1 MKIEKIAHGSK
12 EIIARIEG
20 FIKRPKLNYRV
31 AITRAAAS
39 SFLLGLT
46 AQYNSI
52 YTVALGAS
60 KIQLGSISS
69 IGNGVSA
76 LISAP
81 LGWLVDRYGLKRFYL
96 MGIGLTAAAM
106 LVYATAPDW
115 KAIIVA
121 MIILSLSMRLIGTGC
136 SVICADS
143 LEKKDRATGQNL
155 CGTLQRLSALLA
167 PMIAAFL
174 VTAFGGMNAK
184 GIRPLYYI
192 RFVGYIFIL
201 LFVAAKLQEPQRM
214 KMSEEEGE
222 KSFIHDFRRIF
233 EHSPVLRRWI
243 VIASLTPLPLALTA
257 PFLPLFAEEVKGAD
271 QFILGGMA
279 TAATAVYLIFGIPMG
294 RLADKIGRKR
304 VIYLAT
310 PLWYISNLL
319 LVFSTS
325 STTLVMAGALQ
336 SFYFISSIV
345 TSSMTLELVPVAQMG
360 RWSGLIGFSR
370 GLVAVPAPLIGGLVW
385 RNVGP
390 AYVFLIPI
398 LVDLFLRI
406 PLLTTIPETLDGE

>member
-1 MKIEKIAHGSK
+1 MKIEEIAYASK
-12 EIIARIEG
+12 EIVARIEG
-20 FIKRPKLNYRV
+20 FIKRPKRNYRV
-31 AITRAAAS
+31 AIMRAAAS

-46 AQYNSI
+46 SQYNSI

-96 MGIGLTAAAM
+96 MGIGLTAGAM

-121 MIILSLSMRLIGTGC
+121 VFIMSLSMRLIGTGC

-155 CGTLQRLSALLA
+155 CGTLQRLSALLS

-174 VTAFGGMNAK
+174 VTAFGGISVK
-184 GIRPLYYI
+184 GIRPLYHI

-201 LFVAAKLQEPQRM
+201 LFVAAKLREPQRM

-222 KSFIHDFRRIF
+222 KSFTRDFRRIF
-233 EHSPVLRRWI
+233 EHSSDLRRWI
-243 VIASLTPLPLALTA
+243 AIASLTQFPMALTI
-257 PFLPLFAEEVKGAD
+257 PFLPLFAKEVKGAD
-271 QFILGGMA
+271 QFVLGGMA
-279 TAATAVYLIFGIPMG
+279 TASTAIYLLFGIPMG
-294 RLADKIGRKR
+294 RLADRIGRKR
-304 VIYLAT
+304 VIYLTT

-325 STTLVMAGALQ
+325 STTLIIAGAFQ

-360 RWSGLIGFSR
+360 RWSGLIGFFR
-370 GLVAVPAPLIGGLVW
+370 GLVAVPAPSIGGLIW
-385 RNVGP
+385 REVGP

-398 LVDLFLRI
+398 AFDLFLRI
-406 PLLTTIPETLDGE
+406 PLLITIPETLDRE